1 MTAPARGFTDLEFA
15 GRVAK
20 IQAAMALHDVGAL
33 LLTGE
38 AEIRYVT
45 GFMTQFWQSPTRP
58 WFVVVPAESKP
69 IAIIPS
75 IGASLMRNCISA
87 ICAAGRRRRP
97 KMTVSAFGQHN

>member
-45 GFMTQFWQSPTRP
+45 GFMTQFWQ
-58 WFVVVPAESKP
+58 KP
-69 IAIIPS
+69 NTP
-75 IGASLMRNCISA
+75 LVCC
-87 ICAAGRRRRP
+87 CARRANRLQLSRALALP
-97 KMTVSAFGQHN
+97 